1 MALDPRNLDG
11 RLISGVNFG
20 LSAAIGEKIFL
31 REGLVEQSNY
41 HDYPPMRMYQAP
53 PSLTRILENAP
64 HIRGIG
70 EPGTPCAA
78 PARANA
84 VFALTG
90 QRIRTLPLGHSI
102 AFA

>member
-1 MALDPRNLDG
+1 
-11 RLISGVNFG
+11 
-20 LSAAIGEKIFL
+20 
-31 REGLVEQSNY
+31 
-41 HDYPPMRMYQAP
+41 MYQAP
-53 PSLTRILENAP
+53 PITTRILENAP

-78 PARANA
+78 PALANA

-90 QRIRTLPLGHSI
+90 QRIRTLPLVDNI